1 MNLGTKIDL
10 RDDKDVK
17 FELSKHGECPVKK
30 EEGEKLASKIKAHC
44 YMECSALTQQG
55 LHKVG
60 ILLDFYQGLSVHL
73 PHCIV
78 FYGCA

>member
-1 MNLGTKIDL
+1 MNSGTKIDL

-60 ILLDFYQGLSVHL
+60 KLLDFYQGVCLSIC
-73 PHCIV
+73 PIV
-78 FYGCA
+78 L